1 MAIKAGGTLAG
12 SLGSAILGDI
22 ELLLWKGRQQQA
34 QPFQLSRRKNA
45 VEQPVKIGERDQL
58 ALRYVAQIGAL
69 CQEHGR
75 RKFGQE
81 VVRQIEINV
90 EPLQVSPVL
99 LLDRVDQEVRKD
111 KAALLV
117 LGVRQRIEPL
127 RIEVLVADLVRG
139 HRRQPLPGHAGRQFD
154 ADALLNG
161 FCPVHRDTLGGAV
174 AQIVTLVEQSVVCL
188 FDGGLFGR

>member
-1 MAIKAGGTLAG
+1 VGGLSGASCVAPFWWPFEWHQACSTLAG

-58 ALRYVAQIGAL
+58 APAI
-69 CQEHGR
+69 R
-75 RKFGQE
+75 RPNRCAVSGTWSEEFGQE

-99 LLDRVDQEVRKD
+99 LLERVDQEVRKD
-111 KAALLV
+111 KPPSWC
-117 LGVRQRIEPL
+117 LGCGRGLEPL
-127 RIEVLVADLVRG
+127 RIGFWSRIWSGVIAASRSRS
-139 HRRQPLPGHAGRQFD
+139 RRPS
-154 ADALLNG
+154 
-161 FCPVHRDTLGGAV
+161 
-174 AQIVTLVEQSVVCL
+174 I
-188 FDGGLFGR
+188 

>member
-75 RKFGQE
+75 GKLGQE
-81 VVRQIEINV
+81 MVRQIEINV

-127 RIEVLVADLVRG
+127 RIEVLIADLVRA
-139 HRRQPLPGHAGRQFD
+139 HRREALPGHTGWQFD
-154 ADALLNG
+154 PDALLDR
-161 FCPVHRDTLGGAV
+161 FSSVHCDPLGGAV
-174 AQIVTLVEQSVVCL
+174 AQIVALAE
-188 FDGGLFGR
+188 

>member
-1 MAIKAGGTLAG
+1 MAVRMAIKACSTLAG

-99 LLDRVDQEVRKD
+99 LLERVDQEVRKD

-117 LGVRQRIEPL
+117 LGVRQRIERL
-127 RIEVLVADLVRG
+127 QIQVLVADLVRR
-139 HRRQPLPGHAGRQFD
+139 HRRQPLPGDPARQ
-154 ADALLNG
+154 LN
-161 FCPVHRDTLGGAV
+161 A
-174 AQIVTLVEQSVVCL
+174 
-188 FDGGLFGR
+188 